1 MKMGEVA
8 LKYLPEAA
16 ALWFN
21 IANVRGKL
29 EQWEESEQCF
39 LTAIRLDGREARYH
53 LNLGQ
58 FWGWEAVG
66 GGGGCQLGGRGTVAV

>member
-1 MKMGEVA
+1 MKMGDLA
-8 LKYLPEAA
+8 LKYLPDAG

-29 EQWEESEQCF
+29 EQWEESERCF
-39 LTAIRLDGREARYH
+39 LTAIRLDTREARYH

-58 FWGWEAVG
+58 SLLVD
-66 GGGGCQLGGRGTVAV
+66 GRYAWTPARPATT